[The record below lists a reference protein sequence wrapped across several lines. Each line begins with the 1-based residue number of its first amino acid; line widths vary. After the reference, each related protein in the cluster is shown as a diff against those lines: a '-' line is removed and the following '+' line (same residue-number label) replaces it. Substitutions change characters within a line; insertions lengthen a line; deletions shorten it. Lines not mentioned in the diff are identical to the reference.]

1 MDGEPMRSLARTSS
15 AAPRLKTTLAAAFS
29 CFSIVVLFLYS
40 GLETFNDFNTLS
52 AVISNKQRLTAQEAA
67 KTVSSFVEEN
77 FSVLETSIWLTNLD
91 AASEAEQRQVLQ
103 SLLGLRSALRRL
115 ELLDDRNQLMA
126 RASRLSMREWV
137 PLNNPFE
144 AMEPGQA
151 PRSKRRISPVHIDP
165 VTGEPMV
172 TLAVPVNNAYGDF
185 RGTLIAELNLKFM
198 WDIVDQLQVGR
209 TGYAYVADRMG
220 NLLAF
225 HDTARVLKR
234 ENVSHLKAVADFTQ
248 AQAYGQTVTA
258 TRYRGILG
266 TTVVGTYVPLK
277 TPDWAVVIE
286 MPWGEAYQEV
296 LHEVATSVGMTVA
309 LAALAGFFGVLVA
322 RRLAAPMI
330 NLTETAARI
339 ASGERE
345 LQASAEGPREVVRM
359 AEAFNSMTGQLQQ
372 SLENL
377 EQRFEDLE
385 RTEAALSL
393 SEERLR
399 LALEGT
405 FDGIWDWNIQTG
417 KVYFSPRYY
426 TMMGYEPGEFPGH
439 YESWRRLV
447 HPDDLEAA
455 EKAVFDA
462 VDNHTSFAVQ
472 FRFKE
477 KGGEYRWILARG
489 KVAESG
495 EEGRAVRMAGSHT
508 DITQRKIAE
517 EALRKYERIVSTTQD
532 LMALVNRNY
541 TYEAV
546 NDSFLAAHLKRREE
560 VVGRTI
566 PEVRGEMSFRQEI
579 QGRMDQAFSGCT
591 VHFQAVFD
599 FAGLGQ
605 KIMDVT
611 YFPMFDPKGIVEG
624 VVINARD
631 ITETRKMEER
641 LMQSQRIEAIGTLAG
656 GVAHEINN
664 PINGIMNYAQLILDG
679 ENEEG
684 PTSELAREILHE
696 TERIAGIVKNLLTF
710 ARHEKQ
716 SHSSALLSDIVTS
729 VLSLIQTVMRHDQ
742 IILEL
747 SIPED
752 LPKIKCR
759 TQQIQQV
766 LMNLMTNGRDAL
778 NERYPGYSPEKKLRV
793 SAEVILKED
802 RRFIRTTV
810 EDWGSGIRR
819 EIQGRI
825 FDPFFTTKP
834 KETGTGLGLSIS
846 YGIVKDHGGELSVES
861 EPGKP
866 TRFHMDLAV
875 DNGWALPDK

>member
-1 MDGEPMRSLARTSS
+1 MQTLTKTSLA
-15 AAPRLKTTLAAAFS
+15 APGLSTTLATAFFG
-29 CFSIVVLFLYS
+29 FSILVLFLYS
-40 GLETFNDFNTLS
+40 GLETFNDFRTLN
-52 AVISNKQRLTAQEAA
+52 ALISNKQQLTAQEAA
-67 KTVSSFVEEN
+67 KTVRIFIEEN
-77 FSVLETSIWLTNLD
+77 FSVLETSTWLTNLD
-91 AASEAEQRQVLQ
+91 AVPEAGQRQVLQ

-115 ELLDDRNQLMA
+115 ELLDDRNEVLA
-126 RASRLSMREWV
+126 RASRLSMKEGG
-137 PLNNPFE
+137 PLKSSFE
-144 AMEPGQA
+144 AMDTGQD

-172 TLAVPVNNAYGDF
+172 TLAVPVNSVYGDL

-198 WDIVDQLQVGR
+198 WDIVDQLKVGR
-209 TGYAYVADRMG
+209 TGYAYVTDRMG

-234 ENVSHLKAVADFTQ
+234 ENVSHLKVVADFTQ
-248 AQAYGQTVTA
+248 AQTSGQVVTA

-266 TTVVGTYVPLK
+266 TVVVGTYVPLK

-286 MPWGEAYQEV
+286 MPWEEAYQEV
-296 LHEVATSVGMTVA
+296 FQKVATSVGMTLA
-309 LAALAGFFGVLVA
+309 LATLAGFFGVLVA
-322 RRLAAPMI
+322 RRLAAPMT

-345 LQASAEGPREVVRM
+345 LQTSAEGPREVVRM
-359 AEAFNSMTGQLQQ
+359 AQAFNSMTGQLQQ

-377 EQRFEDLE
+377 EQRFEDLK

-417 KVYFSPRYY
+417 KAYFSPRYY

-439 YESWRRLV
+439 FESWRQLV
-447 HPDDLEAA
+447 HPDDLAAA
-455 EKAVFDA
+455 ERTVLYAID
-462 VDNHTSFAVQ
+462 HHIPFAVE
-472 FRFKE
+472 FRFKA
-477 KGGEYRWILARG
+477 KGGAWRWILSRG
-489 KVAESG
+489 KVAEFD
-495 EEGRAVRMAGSHT
+495 EEGRAIRVAGSHS
-508 DITQRKIAE
+508 DITQRRIAE
-517 EALRKYERIVSTTQD
+517 ETLRKYERIVSTSQD
-532 LMALVNRNY
+532 LMALVNRDY
-541 TYEAV
+541 IYEAV
-546 NDSFLAAHLKRREE
+546 NDSFLAAHLKQREE

-566 PEVRGEMSFRQEI
+566 PEVRGETSFRREI
-579 QGRMDQAFSGCT
+579 QGRMDQAFSGRT
-591 VHFQAVFD
+591 VHFQAIFD

-611 YFPMFDPKGIVEG
+611 YFPMFDPKGTVEG

-641 LMQSQRIEAIGTLAG
+641 LMQSQKIEAIGTLAG

-679 ENEEG
+679 EKAEG
-684 PTSELAREILHE
+684 PTSEFAREILHE
-696 TERIAGIVKNLLTF
+696 TERIAGIVRNLLTF

-716 SHSSALLSDIVTS
+716 SHSSALLSDIVSS
-729 VLSLIQTVMRHDQ
+729 VLSLVQTVMRHDQ
-742 IILEL
+742 IVLEL

-778 NERYPGYSPEKKLRV
+778 NERYPGHSPEKKLRV
-793 SAEVILKED
+793 SAEVISRQD

-810 EDWGSGIRR
+810 ADWGSGIPR

-861 EPGKP
+861 EPGMP
-866 TRFHMDLAV
+866 TRFHMDLPV
-875 DNGWALPDK
+875 DNGWTLPQK